1 MYSKQYTKMHTS
13 VFHHVVQ
20 DVSSFFFFVSQ
31 YVSVFSCL
39 IVLFVN
45 YVALQRIGTSI
56 KK

>member
-20 DVSSFFFFVSQ
+20 DGFFFFVSQ
-31 YVSVFSCL
+31 CVSVFSCL